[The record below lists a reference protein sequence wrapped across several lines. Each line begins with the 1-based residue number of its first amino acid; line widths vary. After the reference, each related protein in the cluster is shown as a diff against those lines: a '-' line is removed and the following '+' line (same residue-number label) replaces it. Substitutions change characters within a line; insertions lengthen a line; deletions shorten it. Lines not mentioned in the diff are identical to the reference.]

1 MGMFESAEKLEEV
14 LVGFF
19 RLMADTPK
27 IADKLVASKLII
39 RFIYSDPDLIVVVD
53 CSGDKIDV
61 RPHDTETK
69 ATVEMSMSSD
79 IAHRFWFG
87 KVNLTS
93 ALTRKE
99 MIAKG
104 PIPKVLKL
112 LPAVQPSY
120 AMYPQYLDSHGYEK
134 YNILKAYKPPAPS
147 ATPSA

>member
-1 MGMFESAEKLEEV
+1 MGMFKTAEKLEEV
-14 LVGFF
+14 LGGFF
-19 RLMADTPK
+19 RLMADTPV
-27 IADKLVASKLII
+27 IADKLLKSKLII
-39 RFIYSDPDLIVVVD
+39 RFSYADPDLVVVVD

-69 ATVEMSMSSD
+69 AIVEMSMSSD

-87 KVNLTS
+87 MVNLTK

-112 LPAVQPSY
+112 LPAIKPSY
-120 AMYPQYLDSHGYEK
+120 AMYPQYLEANGFGE
-134 YNILKAYKPPAPS
+134 YNITKAYKPPTA
-147 ATPSA
+147 

>member
-1 MGMFESAEKLEEV
+1 MAYFNDSKTFEEV

-19 RLMADTPK
+19 KLMADTPV
-27 IADKLVASKLII
+27 IADKLIKSKLII
-39 RFIYSDPDLIVVVD
+39 RFNYSDPDLVVVVD

-69 ATVEMSMSSD
+69 AIVEMSMSAD
-79 IAHRFWFG
+79 IAHKFWFG
-87 KVNLTS
+87 KVNLTK

-112 LPAVQPSY
+112 LPAIKPSY
-120 AMYPQYLDSHGYEK
+120 NMYPKYLDENGYEK
-134 YNILKAYKPPAPS
+134 YNILKAYKPS
-147 ATPSA
+147 AG